1 MVNRIRNRKKSV
13 IIFISIAVALVG
25 LVFLISAIV
34 VSCNRDR
41 RDELVFY
48 IYVGPEKITYPGFR
62 SKAQADEM
70 VESGELKLL
79 CELQNSDLLQTYTL
93 AYGEEENQYLYIKYG
108 VKGEDRLLDFN
119 TYDSGM
125 YVDIRQQENGGMI
138 RLRSERTD
146 ISEKEQYH
154 IFCRVATD
162 HEIYQKFGAS
172 CIIKVN

>member
-1 MVNRIRNRKKSV
+1 MENQIRNGKKSV

-41 RDELVFY
+41 RDELIFY

-70 VESGELKLL
+70 VENGELRLL
-79 CELQNSDLLQTYTL
+79 CALQDFDMDEQCTL
-93 AYGEEENQYLYIKYG
+93 AYGEEKNHYLYIKYG
-108 VKGEDRLLDFN
+108 IKDEDRLLDFN

-125 YVDIRQQENGGMI
+125 YVHIRKYGDSGSSS
-138 RLRSERTD
+138 LRGEKFN
-146 ISEKEQYH
+146 ISEKNQYD
-154 IFCRVATD
+154 INCRVAAD
-162 HEIYQKFGAS
+162 HKYYQDFGAFYT
-172 CIIKVN
+172 IYVE

>member
-13 IIFISIAVALVG
+13 IIFISIAIALVG

-79 CELQNSDLLQTYTL
+79 CELQNYDMGDQYTL
-93 AYGEEENQYLYIKYG
+93 AYEEGKNQYLYIKYG
-108 VKGEDRLLDFN
+108 IKDEERLLDF
-119 TYDSGM
+119 
-125 YVDIRQQENGGMI
+125 YVDDNGIDLDIGI
-138 RLRSERTD
+138 NKEINLNCYSKEKFEIASVGEYGLYFTVNRTHKLYKD
-146 ISEKEQYH
+146 GGSY
-154 IFCRVATD
+154 
-162 HEIYQKFGAS
+162 
-172 CIIKVN
+172 CIINVK

>member
-48 IYVGPEKITYPGFR
+48 IYVGPEKISYPGFR

-70 VESGELKLL
+70 VSSGEIKLV
-79 CELQNSDLLQTYTL
+79 CKLQNFDVGKEYTL
-93 AYGEEENQYLYIKYG
+93 TYGEEKNHYFYIKYG
-108 VKGEDRLLDFN
+108 VKDEDRLLDFN
-119 TYDSGM
+119 TEDLGM
-125 YVDIRQQENGGMI
+125 YVEIREKGQNSPFRVKSDRFEI
-138 RLRSERTD
+138 FERN
-146 ISEKEQYH
+146 QYNIH
-154 IFCRVATD
+154 CCVVWN
-162 HEIYQKFGAS
+162 HKIYQKLGAF
-172 CIIKVN
+172 CTIIVE